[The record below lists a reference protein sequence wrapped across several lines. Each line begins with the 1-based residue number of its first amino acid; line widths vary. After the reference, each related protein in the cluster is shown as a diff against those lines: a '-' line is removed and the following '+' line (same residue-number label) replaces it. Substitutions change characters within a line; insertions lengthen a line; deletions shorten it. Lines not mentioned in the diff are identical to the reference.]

1 MEIPEW
7 LKTEVHSGAPV
18 NSLPITR
25 YTSRKRSER
34 FLDKTLRYL
43 LSFIEDTV
51 FNESTS
57 TRNGLLQ
64 MIEPRLKVVTVL
76 FFIVALSLQKS
87 IGGIGVFSLFAL
99 LMVFASKL
107 PLDSFLKKLLPA
119 VMVTFFVSIP
129 VILNIVVEGKS
140 LLVLYRFEQPGNI
153 GPVLMPKE
161 ISVTEQGLY
170 SAVILLLRVITSVSF
185 VFLITMTT
193 QPNAFM
199 KALSSLIPG
208 PLKSV
213 VSISYRYIFFLVKK
227 TEQLI
232 MGLKSR
238 RISAMRAAKG
248 QRWVASRIGLLFS
261 VSIELSNELEMAMK
275 SRGYR
280 GESPKVHPPWR
291 TMFKVAELSRKDIAW
306 LIFTMFFCGGMIWK
320 SSM

>member
-1 MEIPEW
+1 MEMPEW
-7 LKTEVHSGAPV
+7 LKTSVHSEAPL
-18 NSLPITR
+18 NSLRITR
-25 YTSRKRSER
+25 YASRKRSER

-43 LSFIEDTV
+43 LSFIEDTM

-64 MIEPRLKVVTVL
+64 MIEPRLKIVTVF

-87 IGGIGVFSLFAL
+87 IGGVAVFSLFAF

-119 VMVTFFVSIP
+119 VTVTFFVSIP
-129 VILNIVVEGKS
+129 VILNIIVDGEP

-153 GPVLMPKE
+153 GPVLIPKE
-161 ISVTEQGLY
+161 IAVTEQGLY

-208 PLKSV
+208 PLKPV

-238 RISAMRAAKG
+238 RISAIRAAKG

-261 VSIELSNELEMAMK
+261 VSIELSNELAMAMK

-280 GESPKVHPPWR
+280 GESLKVHPPWR
-291 TMFKVAELSRKDIAW
+291 ARFKVAELSRKDIAW
-306 LIFTMFFCGGMIWK
+306 LIFTMLFCGGMIWK